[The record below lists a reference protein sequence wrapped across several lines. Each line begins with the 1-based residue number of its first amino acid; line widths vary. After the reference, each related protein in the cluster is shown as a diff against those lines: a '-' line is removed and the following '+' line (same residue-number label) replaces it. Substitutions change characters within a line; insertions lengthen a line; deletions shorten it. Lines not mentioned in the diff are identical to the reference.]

1 MDAVAYFKAYER
13 MCDSFD
19 SKNNITG
26 KPCVG
31 CPLDDIGRGC
41 HMNDLTNNAEECV
54 AAVEKWA
61 KEHPVKTRQS
71 EFLKIFPSAQIEDE
85 TVSICPAKLNVAPHA
100 TNMGRTC
107 IYVHDCAE
115 CRKCKRDF
123 WLTEISEREADKNAP
138 EAITRCRDCR
148 YSSRD
153 KETNQTWCNYS
164 TERMETSV
172 NWSCHHRKRR
182 EG

>member
-1 MDAVAYFKAYER
+1 MDAVAYFKAYAR

-31 CPLDDIGRGC
+31 CPLNDIGYGC

-71 EFLKIFPSAQIEDE
+71 EFLEMWPGAEIGGDGLP
-85 TVSICPAKLNVAPHA
+85 NVAP
-100 TNMGRTC
+100 C
-107 IYVHDCAE
+107 QLYVGLVHGESREECENRGLCVE
-115 CRKCKRDF
+115 CRRRF
-123 WLTEISEREADKNAP
+123 WMEEL
-138 EAITRCRDCR
+138 
-148 YSSRD
+148 
-153 KETNQTWCNYS
+153 KEGEEHT
-164 TERMETSV
+164 
-172 NWSCHHRKRR
+172 
-182 EG
+182 

>member
-1 MDAVAYFKAYER
+1 MDAVEYFKAYSR

-71 EFLKIFPSAQIEDE
+71 ELLKLFPDAEIRDG
-85 TVSICPAKLNVAPHA
+85 VLNVCP
-100 TNMGRTC
+100 
-107 IYVHDCAE
+107 
-115 CRKCKRDF
+115 RKID
-123 WLTEISEREADKNAP
+123 P
-138 EAITRCRDCR
+138 EAYTHQRGYNCIHIKDDVLCPDCMR
-148 YSSRD
+148 GFWFQEI
-153 KETNQTWCNYS
+153 K
-164 TERMETSV
+164 
-172 NWSCHHRKRR
+172 
-182 EG
+182 

>member
-1 MDAVAYFKAYER
+1 MDAVEYFKAYAR

-71 EFLKIFPSAQIEDE
+71 ELLKLFPSAEIRDG
-85 TVSICPAKLNVAPHA
+85 VLNVCP
-100 TNMGRTC
+100 
-107 IYVHDCAE
+107 
-115 CRKCKRDF
+115 RKID
-123 WLTEISEREADKNAP
+123 P
-138 EAITRCRDCR
+138 EAYTHQRGYNCIHIKDDVLCPDCMR
-148 YSSRD
+148 GFWFQEI
-153 KETNQTWCNYS
+153 K
-164 TERMETSV
+164 
-172 NWSCHHRKRR
+172 
-182 EG
+182 

>member
-1 MDAVAYFKAYER
+1 MDAVEYFKAYAR

-19 SKNNITG
+19 SKDNVTG

-71 EFLKIFPSAQIEDE
+71 EFLKQYPEAEIGDDGLPGVDPCQLYKEIA
-85 TVSICPAKLNVAPHA
+85 NVE
-100 TNMGRTC
+100 
-107 IYVHDCAE
+107 IYDGYCNKYGCTDC
-115 CRKCKRDF
+115 RRDF
-123 WLTEISEREADKNAP
+123 WLAEIKDGEA
-138 EAITRCRDCR
+138 
-148 YSSRD
+148 
-153 KETNQTWCNYS
+153 
-164 TERMETSV
+164 
-172 NWSCHHRKRR
+172 
-182 EG
+182 

>member
-1 MDAVAYFKAYER
+1 MDAVEYFKAYAR

-71 EFLKIFPSAQIEDE
+71 EFLKMFPNAIIESDGMP
-85 TVSICPAKLNVAPHA
+85 SICPIVVDKRCHNKDDDALFCLV
-100 TNMGRTC
+100 R
-107 IYVHDCAE
+107 DEEE
-115 CRKCKRDF
+115 CRKCRRDF
-123 WLTEISEREADKNAP
+123 WLAEIL
-138 EAITRCRDCR
+138 
-148 YSSRD
+148 
-153 KETNQTWCNYS
+153 
-164 TERMETSV
+164 
-172 NWSCHHRKRR
+172 
-182 EG
+182 EGKACE

>member
-1 MDAVAYFKAYER
+1 MDAVAYFKAYAR

-61 KEHPVKTRQS
+61 KEHPIKTRQS
-71 EFLKIFPSAQIEDE
+71 EFLKMFPNARLESDGAPA
-85 TVSICPAKLNVAPHA
+85 ICPIVVDKRCHNKDYDAIFCLV
-100 TNMGRTC
+100 R
-107 IYVHDCAE
+107 DEEE
-115 CRKCKRDF
+115 CSKCRRDF
-123 WLTEISEREADKNAP
+123 WLAEIKDGEA
-138 EAITRCRDCR
+138 
-148 YSSRD
+148 
-153 KETNQTWCNYS
+153 
-164 TERMETSV
+164 
-172 NWSCHHRKRR
+172 
-182 EG
+182 

>member
-1 MDAVAYFKAYER
+1 MDAVAYFKAYAR

-61 KEHPVKTRQS
+61 KEHPVITRQNK
-71 EFLKIFPSAQIEDE
+71 LLNLFPLMDAIEDGCIE
-85 TVSICPAKLNVAPHA
+85 ICPLLFD
-100 TNMGRTC
+100 RSF
-107 IYVHDCAE
+107 HDRNDRGWCTE
-115 CRKCKRDF
+115 NDNKVCPECKRRF
-123 WLTEISEREADKNAP
+123 WMEEL
-138 EAITRCRDCR
+138 
-148 YSSRD
+148 
-153 KETNQTWCNYS
+153 KEG
-164 TERMETSV
+164 ET
-172 NWSCHHRKRR
+172 
-182 EG
+182 

>member
-1 MDAVAYFKAYER
+1 MDAVEYFKAYAR

-71 EFLKIFPSAQIEDE
+71 ELLKLFPGAEIRDG
-85 TVSICPAKLNVAPHA
+85 VVNVCP
-100 TNMGRTC
+100 
-107 IYVHDCAE
+107 
-115 CRKCKRDF
+115 RKID
-123 WLTEISEREADKNAP
+123 P
-138 EAITRCRDCR
+138 EAYTHQRGYNCIHIKDDVLCPDCMR
-148 YSSRD
+148 GFWFQEI
-153 KETNQTWCNYS
+153 K
-164 TERMETSV
+164 
-172 NWSCHHRKRR
+172 
-182 EG
+182 

>member
-1 MDAVAYFKAYER
+1 MAGYIKDKDTGGQKMDAVEYFKAYAR

-19 SKNNITG
+19 SKDNVTG

-71 EFLKIFPSAQIEDE
+71 EFLKMFPNARIESDGMP
-85 TVSICPAKLNVAPHA
+85 SICPIVVDKRCHNKDDDALF
-100 TNMGRTC
+100 C
-107 IYVHDCAE
+107 IVRDEEE
-115 CRKCKRDF
+115 CRKCRRDF
-123 WLTEISEREADKNAP
+123 WMAEISGGEAC
-138 EAITRCRDCR
+138 E
-148 YSSRD
+148 
-153 KETNQTWCNYS
+153 
-164 TERMETSV
+164 
-172 NWSCHHRKRR
+172 
-182 EG
+182 

>member
-1 MDAVAYFKAYER
+1 MDAVAYFKAYAR

-71 EFLKIFPSAQIEDE
+71 ELLKLFPEASMLDDGCLN
-85 TVSICPAKLNVAPHA
+85 ICPNQFVSEYRDKETGGCYSLK
-100 TNMGRTC
+100 M
-107 IYVHDCAE
+107 DCG
-115 CRKCKRDF
+115 KCKRDF
-123 WLTEISEREADKNAP
+123 WLAEISEGKACE
-138 EAITRCRDCR
+138 
-148 YSSRD
+148 
-153 KETNQTWCNYS
+153 
-164 TERMETSV
+164 
-172 NWSCHHRKRR
+172 
-182 EG
+182 

>member
-1 MDAVAYFKAYER
+1 MDAVTYIKAYAR

-61 KEHPVKTRQS
+61 KEHLVRTRQS
-71 EFLKIFPSAQIEDE
+71 EFLKQWPDAKLYEG
-85 TVSICPAKLNVAPHA
+85 VLGICPNLLMCRGETTGGQCTRNVRFCP
-100 TNMGRTC
+100 
-107 IYVHDCAE
+107 DC
-115 CRKCKRDF
+115 RRDF
-123 WLTEISEREADKNAP
+123 WLAEIKDG
-138 EAITRCRDCR
+138 
-148 YSSRD
+148 
-153 KETNQTWCNYS
+153 ET
-164 TERMETSV
+164 
-172 NWSCHHRKRR
+172 
-182 EG
+182 

>member
-1 MDAVAYFKAYER
+1 MDAVAYFKAYAR

-61 KEHPVKTRQS
+61 KEHPIKTRQS
-71 EFLKIFPSAQIEDE
+71 EFLKMFPNARIAPDGC
-85 TVSICPAKLNVAPHA
+85 IGGGCCPSDLD
-100 TNMGRTC
+100 TT
-107 IYVHDCAE
+107 YVCPMEKSPYRSGCPE
-115 CRKCKRDF
+115 CRRAYWRAEVSDN
-123 WLTEISEREADKNAP
+123 AD
-138 EAITRCRDCR
+138 
-148 YSSRD
+148 
-153 KETNQTWCNYS
+153 
-164 TERMETSV
+164 
-172 NWSCHHRKRR
+172 
-182 EG
+182 

>member
-1 MDAVAYFKAYER
+1 MDAVEYFKAYAR

-71 EFLKIFPSAQIEDE
+71 ELLKLFPGAEIRDG
-85 TVSICPAKLNVAPHA
+85 VLNVCP
-100 TNMGRTC
+100 
-107 IYVHDCAE
+107 
-115 CRKCKRDF
+115 RKID
-123 WLTEISEREADKNAP
+123 P
-138 EAITRCRDCR
+138 EAYTHQRGYNCIHIKDDVLCPDCMR
-148 YSSRD
+148 GFWFQEI
-153 KETNQTWCNYS
+153 K
-164 TERMETSV
+164 
-172 NWSCHHRKRR
+172 
-182 EG
+182 

>member
-1 MDAVAYFKAYER
+1 MDAVAYFKAYAR

-61 KEHPVKTRQS
+61 KEHPFKTRQS
-71 EFLKIFPSAQIEDE
+71 EFLKMFPEASMLNDE
-85 TVSICPAKLNVAPHA
+85 YLSICPAQ
-100 TNMGRTC
+100 
-107 IYVHDCAE
+107 ISSE
-115 CRKCKRDF
+115 CRDKQTGGCYDPGMDCGKCKRDF
-123 WLTEISEREADKNAP
+123 WLTEIKDG
-138 EAITRCRDCR
+138 
-148 YSSRD
+148 
-153 KETNQTWCNYS
+153 ET
-164 TERMETSV
+164 
-172 NWSCHHRKRR
+172 
-182 EG
+182 

>member
-1 MDAVAYFKAYER
+1 MDAVEYFKAYAR

-61 KEHPVKTRQS
+61 NEHPVKTRQS
-71 EFLKIFPSAQIEDE
+71 ELLKLFPGAEIRDG
-85 TVSICPAKLNVAPHA
+85 VLNVCP
-100 TNMGRTC
+100 
-107 IYVHDCAE
+107 
-115 CRKCKRDF
+115 RKID
-123 WLTEISEREADKNAP
+123 P
-138 EAITRCRDCR
+138 EAYTHQRGYNCIHIKDDVLCPDCMR
-148 YSSRD
+148 GFWFQEI
-153 KETNQTWCNYS
+153 K
-164 TERMETSV
+164 
-172 NWSCHHRKRR
+172 
-182 EG
+182 

>member
-1 MDAVAYFKAYER
+1 MDAVTYIKAYVR

-61 KEHPVKTRQS
+61 KEHPVRTRQS
-71 EFLKIFPSAQIEDE
+71 EFLRQWPDARLYEGVLE
-85 TVSICPAKLNVAPHA
+85 VCPAKLSSLFRDEN
-100 TNMGRTC
+100 GRCSKTVSFC
-107 IYVHDCAE
+107 PDC
-115 CRKCKRDF
+115 RRDF
-123 WLTEISEREADKNAP
+123 WLAEIKDEEA
-138 EAITRCRDCR
+138 
-148 YSSRD
+148 
-153 KETNQTWCNYS
+153 
-164 TERMETSV
+164 
-172 NWSCHHRKRR
+172 
-182 EG
+182 